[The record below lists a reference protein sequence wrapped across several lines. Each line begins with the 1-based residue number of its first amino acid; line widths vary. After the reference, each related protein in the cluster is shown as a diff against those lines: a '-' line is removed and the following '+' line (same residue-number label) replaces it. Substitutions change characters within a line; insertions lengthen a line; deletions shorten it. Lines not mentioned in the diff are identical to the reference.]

1 MLINVN
7 FHGTRKGVMF
17 SRPQEHQ
24 LVVEL
29 PESIQ
34 QATNEAIAVYVSAW
48 LDADYDGVSDITLE
62 ER

>member
-1 MLINVN
+1 MIINVN
-7 FHGTRKGVMF
+7 FHGTKKGVMF

-34 QATNEAIAVYVSAW
+34 QASDEAISAYVSAW

>member
-1 MLINVN
+1 MIITVN
-7 FHGTRKGVMF
+7 FTGARKGMMF

-34 QATNEAIAVYVSAW
+34 QASDEAMAVYVSAW